1 MTYDPYFSP
10 VVAYSETIDVYESK
24 VLPSQEIFHTYL
36 CTYQHIKYLHY
47 SLEKSATDSLK

>member
-10 VVAYSETIDVYESK
+10 VVAYSETIEVYESK

-36 CTYQHIKYLHY
+36 CTYQHIKYLSY